1 MAKDVRILRAC
12 VVHLLV
18 CTLYMMDARIW
29 PVLYAYVL
37 SKRELNIKR
46 GEINGIGL
54 GFLEQQLN
62 RVGFS
67 TVDATSDLEEW

>member
-1 MAKDVRILRAC
+1 
-12 VVHLLV
+12 
-18 CTLYMMDARIW
+18 
-29 PVLYAYVL
+29 L
-37 SKRELNIKR
+37 SKRELNFER
-46 GEINGIGL
+46 GEIKGIGL